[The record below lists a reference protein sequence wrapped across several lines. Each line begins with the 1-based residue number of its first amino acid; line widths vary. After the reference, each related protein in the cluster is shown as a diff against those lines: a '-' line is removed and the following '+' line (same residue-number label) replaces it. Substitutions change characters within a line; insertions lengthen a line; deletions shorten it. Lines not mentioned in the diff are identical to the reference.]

1 MHEFLSLLYLRLL
14 TGTASCCSSTAA
26 TTSSVLQATLQVMTG
41 DDWTIIV
48 RDLMVS
54 RKSALGSVLVALFF
68 TSFQL
73 LVPIVLVNVVVRL
86 VRGTFEHFRCCC
98 CGCCY

>member
-1 MHEFLSLLYLRLL
+1 
-14 TGTASCCSSTAA
+14 
-26 TTSSVLQATLQVMTG
+26 MTG

-48 RDLMVS
+48 RDLMAT
-54 RKSALGSVLVALFF
+54 RKTALSSVLVALFF

-98 CGCCY
+98 GCCCY